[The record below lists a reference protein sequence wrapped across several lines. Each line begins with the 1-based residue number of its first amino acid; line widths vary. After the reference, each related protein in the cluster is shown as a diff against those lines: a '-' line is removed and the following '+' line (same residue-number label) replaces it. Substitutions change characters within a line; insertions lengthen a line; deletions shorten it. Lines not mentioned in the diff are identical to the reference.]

1 MQDVKV
7 TGREERRSGWR
18 DQKKE
23 TCVSVWRAAQKR
35 KAKIAC
41 SLACT
46 LSLSLSP
53 SLRFPHS
60 LFSTHFPP
68 SFSLSLT
75 LSCSVLKPSIQTRRK
90 QTKRLARTSVSPSP
104 KQDAEDTNPKTLAS
118 VRVRTQSITHI
129 RMLGYRSKNTH
140 TCSRAAQLRGAVFR
154 SKTGRQNTKA
164 ACEKVR
170 LWRTRHGCAK
180 AAKSQSTGRRPRWV
194 IRGEQEALP
203 RIHLLSWHSP
213 TEPNG
218 FLFRPLSPHYFSF
231 YISLC
236 S

>member
-7 TGREERRSGWR
+7 TGREENISGWR

-35 KAKIAC
+35 KAKI
-41 SLACT
+41 ACT

-75 LSCSVLKPSIQTRRK
+75 LSCSVLKSSIQTRRK

-104 KQDAEDTNPKTLAS
+104 EQDAEDTKPKTHTLACM
-118 VRVRTQSITHI
+118 RVRAQSITHI
-129 RMLGYRSKNTH
+129 RMLGYRAKNTH

-180 AAKSQSTGRRPRWV
+180 AAKSQSTGRRPRQV

-218 FLFRPLSPHYFSF
+218 FLFRPLSPHSFSF
-231 YISLC
+231 
-236 S
+236 

>member
-1 MQDVKV
+1 MATQDVKV
-7 TGREERRSGWR
+7 TVREERRSGWR

-46 LSLSLSP
+46 LFLSLSP

-104 KQDAEDTNPKTLAS
+104 EQDAEDTNPKTHTLMSA
-118 VRVRTQSITHI
+118 RVRTQSITHI
-129 RMLGYRSKNTH
+129 RMLGYRAKNTH
-140 TCSRAAQLRGAVFR
+140 TCSRAAQLRGAVFG
-154 SKTGRQNTKA
+154 SKTGRQNTKN

-170 LWRTRHGCAK
+170 LWRTRHECAN
-180 AAKSQSTGRRPRWV
+180 AAKSQSTGRRPRQV
-194 IRGEQEALP
+194 IRGEQEAHP
-203 RIHLLSWHSP
+203 RIHLLSWHWTQWFP
-213 TEPNG
+213 V
-218 FLFRPLSPHYFSF
+218 
-231 YISLC
+231 
-236 S
+236 